1 MEKGEEGSEPA
12 AAAKP
17 SSLFPL
23 FAAAAVTT
31 PLRHDATTTAAAASA
46 SELPPQPPQWL
57 QNVSFTADVRVINEA
72 VTSSIRQDAAPE
84 DGSDSE
90 SEERRPDVAKPTVP
104 KYELVEEEDSDV
116 REGKAGARYDSTDSE
131 GRKKKRK
138 KKKEKGG
145 SKRKRSEDRYSDFGS
160 RKSNV
165 RDWVDSD
172 AKPAKDYYFDG
183 HGDRDNLAYGSLY
196 RMDVPRYKPYSTT
209 SPYGVNM
216 KGVYRFN
223 KKGTTLDADADV
235 DVLDTKLKS
244 DGRYWSPK
252 YAALVRNKNLKRLR
266 FLAPTEPEDTVSD
279 DFIPLLDSQVCRED
293 EDDQAASTSNSSIVE
308 ESWDDEMLRKT
319 RDFNRAT
326 REHPHNEKAW
336 LDFAEFQ
343 DKVASMQ
350 PQKGARLQTLEKK
363 VSILEKASEL
373 NPDNEELLLCLLK
386 AYQRRDNA
394 DVLMG
399 RWERVLMHHSGSC
412 KLWKEYLNVVR
423 GEFSRFKVSELR
435 KMYAHAIQ
443 ALSTACSKQFRQVD
457 QNAKPTS
464 TDPAILQ
471 LELGLVDIF
480 VSLCR
485 FEWQAGYQELATAL
499 FQAEIEFSL
508 FCPSLLLS
516 ENAKLRLFE
525 HFWNSDA
532 PRVGEEGAVGWSTW
546 LEKEEENRQRILKEE
561 MSREEESGG
570 WTGWS
575 EPRPK
580 HQETGDVE
588 IINNFEGANEENQE
602 ENEDG
607 DNNQEDDIEA
617 LLKKLGIDTD
627 AEATGEVKNSSTWAR
642 WSEEELLRDSNQW
655 LPVHGKQ
662 GVSSGTS
669 DGEDDEQLLRIVMFE
684 DINGFLVSINS
695 REALLSL
702 VSQFVEFFG
711 GYMPQGFCTNSSSW
725 TEQIQMVESLPD
737 SISQN
742 LKGVTDVL
750 VKPPS
755 LAANSLEFLLGG
767 AGDSSKR
774 TDMMKFLRNAIL
786 LCLSSFPRNHKLEE
800 AALLAEELSTTKT
813 GSSTPCRALAKT
825 LLKSDRQDLL
835 LCGVYARREAA
846 FGNIDHARRVFD
858 MALSSIEGLQV
869 DFQSSS
875 SLLYFWYA
883 EMELTN
889 SDAGNDQEPS
899 RALHILSCL
908 GSGTSYSRF
917 QCKPS
922 SLQLLRA
929 RQGFKER
936 LKTVRSSWV
945 RGSIDDHTV
954 AVTCSAALFEEL
966 TSGWTAGVEILDEAF
981 TMVLPERRSQSRQL
995 EFLFTYYVNMLLRH
1009 HNELN
1014 FSRVW
1019 QTILKGLQTY
1029 PSNPEL
1035 FKTFV
1040 EIGNLYTTPNKLR
1053 LMFDDYS
1060 HKKSGILVWLFAL
1073 SFEMARDGTRHRVH
1087 GLFERA
1093 LEIESLHSSVVLWRM
1108 YISYEINIACNL
1120 SSARRIFFR
1129 AIHACPWSKKLWLDG
1144 FRNLKS
1150 ILTVKELSDLQDV
1163 MREKELNLRTDI
1175 YEILLQEDEIV

>member
-23 FAAAAVTT
+23 FA
-31 PLRHDATTTAAAASA
+31 ATTTAAAASA

-104 KYELVEEEDSDV
+104 KYELVEEEDS
-116 REGKAGARYDSTDSE
+116 DSE

-662 GVSSGTS
+662 VQSGTS

-889 SDAGNDQEPS
+889 SDA
-899 RALHILSCL
+899 
-908 GSGTSYSRF
+908 
-917 QCKPS
+917 
-922 SLQLLRA
+922 
-929 RQGFKER
+929 
-936 LKTVRSSWV
+936 
-945 RGSIDDHTV
+945 
-954 AVTCSAALFEEL
+954 ALFEEL